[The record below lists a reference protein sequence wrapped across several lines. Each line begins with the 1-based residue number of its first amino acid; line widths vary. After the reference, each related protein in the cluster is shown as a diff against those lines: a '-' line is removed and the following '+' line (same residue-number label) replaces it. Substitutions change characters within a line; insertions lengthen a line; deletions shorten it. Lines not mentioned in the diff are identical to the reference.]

1 MTEPTPDPGLSTHPD
16 QVEADPRLQAGSRW
30 AGIAIS
36 VAIGALVLL
45 IVLLHLT
52 GVVGP
57 RAH

>member
-1 MTEPTPDPGLSTHPD
+1 MPEPTSDHGLPAHPD
-16 QVEADPRLQAGSRW
+16 RVEADPRLHAGTRW
-30 AGIAIS
+30 AGIAIP

-45 IVLLHLT
+45 IVVLHLT